1 MARQARLVVPGLAH
15 YVLLRGHASRLL
27 CVDEAD
33 RMALVLALKV
43 AAQTHDVII
52 HALAL
57 QATEMHLLA
66 RPTRGPALGSM
77 VQGLGRHY
85 VAAFNRRHGLS
96 GTLWDGRYRA
106 AAIEA
111 GEPTL
116 QALMHIDGLSLN
128 AQSEPA
134 ARGHRGDIGAA
145 FLVDPNEIW
154 ALGNTPFEREA
165 AYRARMHQPLGQRNR
180 DVLMAAVCSSRAVGS
195 AEFLTELATQ
205 LNRPVSPA
213 PRGRPRRQTG
223 PESMPK

>member
-15 YVLLRGHASRLL
+15 YVLLRGHANRLL
-27 CVDEAD
+27 CVDEVD
-33 RMALVLALKV
+33 RIALVLALKV
-43 AAQTHDVII
+43 AAQTHDVIV

-57 QATEMHLLA
+57 QATEVHLLA
-66 RPTRGPALGSM
+66 RPTSGPALGAM

-85 VAAFNRRHGLS
+85 VAAFNRRHGIS

-111 GEPTL
+111 GEPTM
-116 QALMHIDGLSLN
+116 QALMHIDGLSLS

-134 ARGHRGDIGAA
+134 ARGHRSDIGGT

-165 AYRARMHQPLGQRNR
+165 AYRARLQQPLSQRNR
-180 DVLMAAVCSSRAVGS
+180 DVLMSAVRSSRAVGS
-195 AEFLTELATQ
+195 AVFLTDLAVQ
-205 LNRPVSPA
+205 LGRPVSPA

-223 PESMPK
+223 PESTPK

>member
-15 YVLLRGHASRLL
+15 YVLLRGHASRQL
-27 CVDEAD
+27 CVDETD
-33 RMALVLALKV
+33 RMALVQALRI
-43 AAQTHDVII
+43 AAQTHDVTI

-57 QATEMHLLA
+57 QATEVHLLA
-66 RPTRGPALGSM
+66 RPISGPALGAM

-85 VAAFNRRHGLS
+85 VAAFNRRHGIS

-116 QALMHIDGLSLN
+116 QALMHIDGLSLS
-128 AQSEPA
+128 AQTGPA
-134 ARGHRGDIGAA
+134 PRGHRGDIGSA
-145 FLVDPNEIW
+145 FLVDPSEIW

-165 AYRARMHQPLGQRNR
+165 AYRSRLQQPLSQRSR
-180 DVLMAAVCSSRAVGS
+180 DLLMAAVCSSRAVGS
-195 AEFLTELATQ
+195 AEFLTDLATQ
-205 LNRPVSPA
+205 LGRPVSPA

-223 PESMPK
+223 LASTPQ

>member
-1 MARQARLVVPGLAH
+1 MARHSRLVVPGLAH

-27 CVDEAD
+27 CVDEID
-33 RMALVLALKV
+33 RMALVQALRV

-52 HALAL
+52 HTLAL
-57 QATEMHLLA
+57 QSTEVHLLA
-66 RPTRGPALGSM
+66 RPTQGPALGSM

-85 VAAFNRRHGLS
+85 VASYNRRHGMS

-116 QALMHIDGLSLN
+116 AALMHIDGLSLST
-128 AQSEPA
+128 QSEPTV
-134 ARGHRGDIGAA
+134 RGRRGEVGGV
-145 FLVDPNEIW
+145 FLVDPKEVW

-165 AYRARMHQPLGQRNR
+165 AYRARLQQPLSQRNR
-180 DVLMAAVCSSRAVGS
+180 DILMAAVRSSRAVGS
-195 AEFLTELATQ
+195 AAFLADLATQ
-205 LNRPVSPA
+205 MGRPVSPA

-223 PESMPK
+223 PGSTPK